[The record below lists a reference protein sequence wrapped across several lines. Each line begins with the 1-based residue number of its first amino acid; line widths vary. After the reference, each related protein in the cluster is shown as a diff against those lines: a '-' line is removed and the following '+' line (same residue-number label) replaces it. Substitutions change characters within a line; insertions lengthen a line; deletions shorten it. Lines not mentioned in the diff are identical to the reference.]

1 MTMIDH
7 SITCHFSPLWQ
18 WSPHTAAAPR
28 APCALCGLNIAQ
40 MNEVEQCLTL
50 SLLRTSAA
58 ARMSKDSLCT

>member
-7 SITCHFSPLWQ
+7 SITCHFSLLWQ

-50 SLLRTSAA
+50 SLLE
-58 ARMSKDSLCT
+58 DQCCN